1 MVEVKPIGIDV
12 TESIYDRMDKLEA
25 LLDEGD
31 APGIDLDDEVDEE
44 ELILTSS
51 VLEAVTMYQEGH
63 GRGFLLQDF
72 MGPMQAWYIAQG
84 DQKEAI
90 TRLRPDTRR
99 KLAGM
104 LAGYDP
110 ETEAILVALTRES
123 MHCMQINLVG
133 LVRAEFRHKRQKLQ
147 IPDRLDL
154 PPGVQVHKSQ
164 QSGQVIYEFNHERMG
179 FLGRVVM
186 SGYGAGHM
194 RYQVDAAPDPLSH
207 PYYQPKLELLQEII
221 AEMEPKFFGALG
233 YSPAAAKTAGVA
245 DRVEAAKLYAS
256 FVRIPHD
263 FEMAQFFLRL
273 SEAQIEMVKQAAED
287 TLPRLSYMDAM
298 GLRQRLAELEKFQS
312 SPPDISPIAQALYDY
327 LQLDDEADARAY
339 LVEHADV
346 LLTAEAETVLAEFF
360 GERCAGG
367 SLCPIPAHA
376 VKACQRGAQ
385 EVGPNERPC
394 HQVPD
399 KDNIRCS
406 KLHRAPD
413 LSKQGWSRRA

>member
-12 TESIYDRMDKLEA
+12 TASIYDRMDKIEA

-51 VLEAVTMYQEGH
+51 VLEAVTMVQEGH

-99 KLAGM
+99 KLAEM

-123 MHCMQINLVG
+123 MHCMQVNLVG

-164 QSGQVIYEFNHERMG
+164 QAGQVIYEFNHERMG

-233 YSPAAAKTAGVA
+233 YSQAAAKTAGMA

-327 LQLDDEADARAY
+327 LQLDDEAEARAY

-346 LLTAEAETVLAEFF
+346 LLTAEAEDGV
-360 GERCAGG
+360 GG
-367 SLCPIPAHA
+367 
-376 VKACQRGAQ
+376 VFWG
-385 EVGPNERPC
+385 
-394 HQVPD
+394 
-399 KDNIRCS
+399 
-406 KLHRAPD
+406 
-413 LSKQGWSRRA
+413 

>member
-1 MVEVKPIGIDV
+1 MAEVKPIGIDV
-12 TESIYDRMDKLEA
+12 TESIYDRIDKLEA

-63 GRGFLLQDF
+63 GRGFLLQDY

-99 KLAGM
+99 QLAEI
-104 LAGYDP
+104 LTSYDP
-110 ETEAILVALTRES
+110 ETEAVIVALTLES
-123 MHCMQINLVG
+123 IHCMQVNLVG
-133 LVRAEFRHKRQKLQ
+133 LVREELRHKRKKLQ
-147 IPDRLDL
+147 IPDKLDL

-194 RYQVDAAPDPLSH
+194 RYQVDAAPDPLTH
-207 PYYQPKLELLQEII
+207 PDYEIKLEMLQEII

-233 YSPAAAKTAGVA
+233 YSQAAAKTAGVA

-327 LQLDDEADARAY
+327 LQLDDEADAHAY

-346 LLTAEAETVLAEFF
+346 LLTAEAEAVLAEFF
-360 GERCAGG
+360 GDN
-367 SLCPIPAHA
+367 
-376 VKACQRGAQ
+376 AQ
-385 EVGPNERPC
+385 AEAFI
-394 HQVPD
+394 Q
-399 KDNIRCS
+399 
-406 KLHRAPD
+406 
-413 LSKQGWSRRA
+413 SRRTLLKRVKETRRK